1 MSLNIT
7 YPYAYK
13 RKRVYLHYAKSARW
27 YLQTTLEFRI
37 KYPWVY
43 TSFQKHGYHTVR
55 RSDRFWAGRWT
66 DLYNIIGFNEKF
78 KEWRGIVNRKR
89 VSESTRVL
97 WTNSIHRC
105 ASVHNAIFV
114 LTCLQHVGLGQSR
127 INFS

>member
-1 MSLNIT
+1 MRSL
-7 YPYAYK
+7 
-13 RKRVYLHYAKSARW
+13 KS
-27 YLQTTLEFRI
+27 
-37 KYPWVY
+37 
-43 TSFQKHGYHTVR
+43 GG
-55 RSDRFWAGRWT
+55 RSSRGR
-66 DLYNIIGFNEKF
+66 G
-78 KEWRGIVNRKR
+78 